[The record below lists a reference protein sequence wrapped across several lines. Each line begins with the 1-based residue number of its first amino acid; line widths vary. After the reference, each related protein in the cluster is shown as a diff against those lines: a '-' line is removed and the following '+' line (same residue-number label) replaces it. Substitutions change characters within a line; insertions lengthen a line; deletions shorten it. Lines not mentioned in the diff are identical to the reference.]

1 MSKEMI
7 GDVPG
12 NVLGMLEDLFL
23 KLRKGV
29 LSPDELELFLK
40 KKNPFALP
48 SDLLIDWQN
57 FWKRMGIDADL
68 RKVKIPKKPKGFD
81 RLLVNPLTPQKAYEL
96 CASKFKCWKY
106 SNESLD
112 KIVVHE
118 DRTAKDGAYAVWV
131 RERVEPD
138 EELKGKSANDLV
150 GMKVFGNTLTEALFT
165 NSSLMMKQDSI
176 STSLIGI
183 FVPARAIPM
192 AMSRS
197 STGTGT
203 ILRCASALR
212 TRRTRLAFCVPAR
225 QFLNLLTFFF

>member
-150 GMKVFGNTLTEALFT
+150 GMKVFGNTLTEALVYKLKF
-165 NSSLMMKQDSI
+165 NYE
-176 STSLIGI
+176 
-183 FVPARAIPM
+183 
-192 AMSRS
+192 
-197 STGTGT
+197 TG
-203 ILRCASALR
+203 
-212 TRRTRLAFCVPAR
+212 
-225 QFLNLLTFFF
+225 QHLNLANWNLCSGSRDSDGLVPYVYPTHSFGFLRSRQTVS

>member
-118 DRTAKDGAYAVWV
+118 DRT
-131 RERVEPD
+131 D

-150 GMKVFGNTLTEALFT
+150 GMKVFGNTLTEALVYKLKF
-165 NSSLMMKQDSI
+165 NDE
-176 STSLIGI
+176 
-183 FVPARAIPM
+183 
-192 AMSRS
+192 
-197 STGTGT
+197 TG
-203 ILRCASALR
+203 
-212 TRRTRLAFCVPAR
+212 
-225 QFLNLLTFFF
+225 QHLNLANWNLCSGSRYSDGYVPFVYWYGHYSEMCVGHTYPTHSFGFLRSRQTVS

>member
-150 GMKVFGNTLTEALFT
+150 GMKVFGNTLTEALVYKLKF
-165 NSSLMMKQDSI
+165 NDE
-176 STSLIGI
+176 
-183 FVPARAIPM
+183 
-192 AMSRS
+192 
-197 STGTGT
+197 TG
-203 ILRCASALR
+203 
-212 TRRTRLAFCVPAR
+212 
-225 QFLNLLTFFF
+225 QHLNLANWNLCSGSRYSDGSVPHVYWSGRYSEMHVRYTHPAHSYGNLRSRQTVS